1 MTIIAWSCI
10 GLFCTAWLEESSKH
24 VSIPS
29 ETTSKLHFHHN
40 SDWDRKSKT
49 GSLTPSTLISHPQ
62 ALRSFSN
69 PFLSPFQD
77 LFQGPSQGPSRS
89 REASERPLWAPT
101 LVLHSVTR
109 STISDALP
117 TFDEAAFDFQAK
129 SQLWVTSTELG
140 WTIDFKIFPLLD

>member
-29 ETTSKLHFHHN
+29 ETTSRLHSHHN

-62 ALRSFSN
+62 ALLKSLLK
-69 PFLSPFQD
+69 PFLRY
-77 LFQGPSQGPSRS
+77 FQGPSQGPSRS
-89 REASERPLWAPT
+89 WEALERPLWAPT
-101 LVLHSVTR
+101 LLLHSVTR

-140 WTIDFKIFPLLD
+140 WTIDFKIFPVLD